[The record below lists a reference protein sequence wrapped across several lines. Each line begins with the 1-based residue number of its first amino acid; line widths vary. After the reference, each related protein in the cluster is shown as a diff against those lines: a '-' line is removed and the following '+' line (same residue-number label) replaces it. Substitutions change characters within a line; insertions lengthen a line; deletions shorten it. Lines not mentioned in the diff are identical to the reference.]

1 MPYSKIANHG
11 NLLIGICLVVESKLS
26 GLELWKRR
34 WFIKFHKNL
43 EMWLIFL
50 YLFSER
56 SRVVHAPL
64 HKRWI
69 WNFDLKTQSEQF
81 CALFTSFICIR
92 RELEI
97 YIYRITSGDSRTFF
111 NGNYV
116 CHKQRRISLKLEHLS
131 FKYLQLIAWD
141 GKCVYYQQSSI
152 FPLDSYW
159 NKYMHLPLFSLH
171 ITKLTIMNMYFVHET
186 EWYDKTHWS
195 SPF

>member
-1 MPYSKIANHG
+1 MVWSFGSGVGLSNSIRIWKCGWFSCTYLVRDPGWFMLPFIKDEFEILTSRPNQSNFVPYSHHSYVSVE
-11 NLLIGICLVVESKLS
+11 NL
-26 GLELWKRR
+26 R
-34 WFIKFHKNL
+34 
-43 EMWLIFL
+43 
-50 YLFSER
+50 
-56 SRVVHAPL
+56 
-64 HKRWI
+64 
-69 WNFDLKTQSEQF
+69 
-81 CALFTSFICIR
+81 
-92 RELEI
+92 